1 MDEPEE
7 EGIEMKKKGSGA
19 ALMKR
24 PLLDTSTADAEE
36 LPAVAAVQ
44 EVLRA
49 SPVPTAPTEELLEVA
64 EAVDP
69 HTGAVATAAKSSTLR
84 AALNTIKSIVGVGIL
99 SFPFAM
105 R

>member
-44 EVLRA
+44 EVLRS
-49 SPVPTAPTEELLEVA
+49 SPLPSAPEALLEVA
-64 EAVDP
+64 EAAVDP
-69 HTGAVATAAKSSTLR
+69 HTGAAVTGAKSSTFR

>member
-44 EVLRA
+44 EELRS
-49 SPVPTAPTEELLEVA
+49 SPLPSAPEALLEVA
-64 EAVDP
+64 EGVDP
-69 HTGAVATAAKSSTLR
+69 HTGAAVTGAKSSTFR